1 MWISISSLQYD
12 TKIKYLGPWISLF
25 VSIRKIVSISSFII
39 QIRTKWCC
47 NRRFYGEIINS
58 NWNARE
64 NWMLWFI
71 MKTTVFWFLHWEIF
85 HNSCLNKTDLDS
97 CLWRLN
103 VKRNNLQ
110 RRTCPTK
117 IVDIQLFSV
126 PDFSHFC
133 SQLGIKIPTSCA
145 TSWTPENL
153 FSFQIDTMVV
163 QKRGNSKNPSIKWSW
178 SLNYS
183 QQNPAASLCNP
194 I

>member
-25 VSIRKIVSISSFII
+25 VPIRKIVSISSFII

-47 NRRFYGEIINS
+47 NRRFYREIINS

-117 IVDIQLFSV
+117 IVDTQRPWLFTFLLATR
-126 PDFSHFC
+126 DKDSH
-133 SQLGIKIPTSCA
+133 
-145 TSWTPENL
+145 
-153 FSFQIDTMVV
+153 
-163 QKRGNSKNPSIKWSW
+163 
-178 SLNYS
+178 
-183 QQNPAASLCNP
+183 
-194 I
+194 